1 MAAGV
6 FAAGHLG
13 ELTPHVPFELA
24 DGVLEEARA
33 QQRRLLV
40 LPSWMGIM
48 FFVLALGLFPG
59 LGYGIVL
66 QKLTVALDGLGL
78 PCPCAKALRDLRR
91 RITLGSARALP
102 ACAITIPAW
111 VRLALARWKA
121 ARSARA
127 RQPPPPVRAAR
138 TARAAN
144 ATAAPF
150 ICRPTISTM
159 RYRRARPPPA

>member
-1 MAAGV
+1 M

-13 ELTPHVPFELA
+13 ELTLQVPFELA

-33 QQRRLLV
+33 QQRRLRV
-40 LPSWMGIM
+40 LPSRMGIY
-48 FFVLALGLFPG
+48 FVLALGLFPG
-59 LGYGIVL
+59 LGYGIVW

-78 PCPCAKALRDLRR
+78 PCPSAKALRDLRR
-91 RITLGSARALP
+91 RITSGSARALT

-111 VRLALARWKA
+111 VRLALTRWKA

-127 RQPPPPVRAAR
+127 RQPPPAVRAAR

-144 ATAAPF
+144 ATAAPV
-150 ICRPTISTM
+150 IRRPAISTM
-159 RYRRARPPPA
+159 RCRRAGPPPA